1 MSNERAYDCPLCG
14 TDFTGAECH
23 SSCPMSSG
31 CSMVRCPHCGYEF
44 VESGRF
50 VDMLLRWIR
59 RAPVTAAAVPAT
71 ATDRAVMPVA
81 DMAIGSTA
89 PVAFITPSSAA
100 RMNRLASFGIV
111 AGTDVRLVSR
121 RPTVVLACG
130 TSTVAI
136 EDDVAREVYVRQVS
150 C

>member
-1 MSNERAYDCPLCG
+1 MNPVNNERAYDCPLCG
-14 TDFTGAECH
+14 TDFSGAACH
-23 SSCPMSSG
+23 SACPMSSG

-59 RAPVTAAAVPAT
+59 RAPVAVT
-71 ATDRAVMPVA
+71 EQRAVVPVA
-81 DMAIGSTA
+81 DMAVGSSA

-136 EDDVAREVYVRQVS
+136 EDDVAREVYVTLTR
-150 C
+150 